1 MNPFRLVSI
10 IALMVPFMLSAQ
22 ESGLFLGYSAIVPD
36 RAAGGSFG
44 YQFKNFG
51 LFIQGNRGPVQEE
64 TSGPDLSLHRSRGM
78 RIVGPPTINDVE
90 RHPWS
95 ALQDYWQLQL
105 GLNTRIFKS
114 LYLYG
119 APGARFIKAY
129 RHSEDIIIWNLD
141 YLNSHDRVM
150 RTEAFTTTTTIKDSD
165 NDDTKVTASAGIE
178 LAIKSGTLVKL
189 GYALEPSGVE
199 LGVGFIF

>member
-51 LFIQGNRGPVQEE
+51 LFLQGNRGPVQEE
-64 TSGPDLSLHRSRGM
+64 TSGPDLSLHRSHGM
-78 RIVGPPTINDVE
+78 RIVGTPTIKDVE

-105 GLNTRIFKS
+105 GLNARIFKS
-114 LYLYG
+114 IYLYG
-119 APGARFIKAY
+119 APGARFVTAY

-141 YLNSHDRVM
+141 YLNASDRVM
-150 RTEAFTTTTTIKDSD
+150 RTEAFTTTTTIRDSD
-165 NDDTKVTASAGIE
+165 NDVAKFTASAGIE
-178 LAIKSGTLVKL
+178 FAPKRGALVKL
-189 GYALEPSGVE
+189 GYAFEPSGVE